1 MGECVLMDLV
11 NKDEFF
17 RKYDLFEAREQKS
30 ILEPV
35 IHQRDS
41 ILKLQKWFETK
52 HDPFD
57 GGILAL
63 PTGGG
68 KTFVAVRFL
77 CEYPLS
83 KGYKVLWLA
92 HTHHLLEQAFF
103 TFGPKYKESENG
115 FEVGFINGEKEELH
129 VRVVSGA
136 KNNFP
141 PKQIDES
148 DDVIIGTLQT
158 IRGAYQNNLKQFID
172 FLESANGK
180 LFVVF
185 DEAHHAVA
193 PSYRQLILN
202 LRERFPEM
210 KLLGLTATP
219 TAPNENKKI
228 LLKKVFPQSVIAEA
242 TFKDLMTRG
251 ILAIP
256 NFETQK
262 TNIDAKFDF
271 GDYQTWVNTYG
282 DLPQKIIKNLAENE
296 ERNKVIAN
304 TYADRAKEFG
314 KTIIFTDRWYQCVTL
329 CRFLRD
335 RNINADVM
343 FAMVDKNLGSAGTA
357 QRNLDVLEKFK
368 NDELDVLINI
378 LNKWG

>member
-1 MGECVLMDLV
+1 MDLV

-30 ILEPV
+30 QLEPV

-41 ILKLQKWFETK
+41 ILKLRKWYETN

-77 CEYPLS
+77 CKYPLS
-83 KGYKVLWLA
+83 EGYKVLWLA

-115 FEVGFINGEKEELH
+115 FEVGFIKGEMEELN

-136 KNNFP
+136 KNNYP
-141 PKQIDES
+141 PKQIEES

-172 FLESANGK
+172 FLDSANGK

-193 PSYRQLILN
+193 PSYRRLILN
-202 LRERFPEM
+202 LRERFPDM

-219 TAPNENKKI
+219 TAANDNKKI
-228 LLKKVFPQSVIAEA
+228 MLKKVFPQSVIAEA
-242 TFKDLMTRG
+242 TFKELMTRG

-256 NFETQK
+256 DFEKIK

-296 ERNKVIAN
+296 ERNLCIAN
-304 TYADRAKEFG
+304 TYADKSEEFG

-335 RNINADVM
+335 RDVKCRCH
-343 FAMVDKNLGSAGTA
+343 VHYGG
-357 QRNLDVLEKFK
+357 
-368 NDELDVLINI
+368 
-378 LNKWG
+378 